1 MVLCVGCLYDGLNME
16 EYMKYYGY
24 TRTSTKTQKLD
35 RGVIEIE
42 EFGRKR
48 KIKIER
54 IFTDQICGK
63 VFERKGYNTLLKLL
77 ERGDCVI
84 IPEMDRLGRSK
95 TAIGEEL
102 YTFKSREI
110 RLMILEL
117 PTTLIDMSNYNN
129 YVAQLMV
136 EAIQNMLLELY
147 AAVAEIEWEKNKK
160 RQREG
165 IEAMKLRG
173 EWELYG
179 RPRKVD
185 IQTFGIEYEKMLIGQ
200 TEKKEII
207 SHLNMS
213 TLVCSLLGRQL
224 KKIKLFI

>member
-1 MVLCVGCLYDGLNME
+1 
-16 EYMKYYGY
+16 MKYYGY

-117 PTTLIDMSNYNN
+117 PTTLSSSIQSKI
-129 YVAQLMV
+129 VIGK
-136 EAIQNMLLELY
+136 IQNK
-147 AAVAEIEWEKNKK
+147 VP
-160 RQREG
+160 G
-165 IEAMKLRG
+165 IPLDKADL
-173 EWELYG
+173 
-179 RPRKVD
+179 
-185 IQTFGIEYEKMLIGQ
+185 
-200 TEKKEII
+200 
-207 SHLNMS
+207 
-213 TLVCSLLGRQL
+213 
-224 KKIKLFI
+224 

>member
-1 MVLCVGCLYDGLNME
+1 
-16 EYMKYYGY
+16 MKYYGY

-35 RGVIEIE
+35 RGVIAIE

-63 VFERKGYNTLLKLL
+63 VFERDGYNTLWKLL

-95 TAIGEEL
+95 TAIGKEL
-102 YTFKSREI
+102 YTFKIREI
-110 RLMILEL
+110 RIMILEL
-117 PTTLIDMSNYNN
+117 PTTLIDMSHYNN
-129 YVAQLMV
+129 YIAQLMV

-147 AAVAEIEWEKNKK
+147 AAIAEIEWEKNKK

-173 EWELYG
+173 DWELYG

-185 IQTFGIEYEKMLIGQ
+185 IQIFGNEYEKMLLGE

-207 SHLNMS
+207 SHLKMS
-213 TLVCSLLGRQL
+213 TSTYYRYI
-224 KKIKLFI
+224 KKWKEIKEKGSK

>member
-1 MVLCVGCLYDGLNME
+1 
-16 EYMKYYGY
+16 MKYYGY

-102 YTFKSREI
+102 YTFKSTIRFLLRLAHLIQLEVVPYPVVLPETFQRKREKHI
-110 RLMILEL
+110 YSRTVYLRLNLPCEL
-117 PTTLIDMSNYNN
+117 T
-129 YVAQLMV
+129 
-136 EAIQNMLLELY
+136 
-147 AAVAEIEWEKNKK
+147 
-160 RQREG
+160 
-165 IEAMKLRG
+165 
-173 EWELYG
+173 
-179 RPRKVD
+179 
-185 IQTFGIEYEKMLIGQ
+185 
-200 TEKKEII
+200 
-207 SHLNMS
+207 
-213 TLVCSLLGRQL
+213 
-224 KKIKLFI
+224 

>member
-165 IEAMKLRG
+165 IEF
-173 EWELYG
+173 
-179 RPRKVD
+179 V
-185 IQTFGIEYEKMLIGQ
+185 
-200 TEKKEII
+200 
-207 SHLNMS
+207 
-213 TLVCSLLGRQL
+213 
-224 KKIKLFI
+224 LFMNL

>member
-102 YTFKSREI
+102 YRAYRSYRYI
-110 RLMILEL
+110 
-117 PTTLIDMSNYNN
+117 
-129 YVAQLMV
+129 
-136 EAIQNMLLELY
+136 
-147 AAVAEIEWEKNKK
+147 
-160 RQREG
+160 
-165 IEAMKLRG
+165 
-173 EWELYG
+173 
-179 RPRKVD
+179 
-185 IQTFGIEYEKMLIGQ
+185 
-200 TEKKEII
+200 
-207 SHLNMS
+207 
-213 TLVCSLLGRQL
+213 
-224 KKIKLFI
+224 